1 MIKWLLRLA
10 ILALLF
16 LVGSYYLKVN
26 VADGKLIIEPRPIV
40 ERVKFWRALQPLLP
54 KDLPATKPVPTKAQT
69 ATPPAEKQAA
79 KKPKAESGKAKEEM
93 SHRERQALDQ
103 LLETTE

>member
-26 VADGKLIIEPRPIV
+26 VADGKLIIEPRPIA
-40 ERVKFWRALQPLLP
+40 ERIKFWRALQPLLP
-54 KDLPATKPVPTKAQT
+54 ADLPTTKPVPVKAPT
-69 ATPPAEKQAA
+69 ATAPAEKQVV
-79 KKPKAESGKAKEEM
+79 KPKAEAGKTKEEM
-93 SHRERQALDQ
+93 TRRERQALDQ